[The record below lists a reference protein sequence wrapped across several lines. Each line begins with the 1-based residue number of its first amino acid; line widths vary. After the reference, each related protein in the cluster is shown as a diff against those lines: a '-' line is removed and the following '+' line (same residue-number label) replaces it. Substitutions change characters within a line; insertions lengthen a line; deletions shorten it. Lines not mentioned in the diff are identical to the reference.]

1 MGRIL
6 ALDYGTKRVG
16 VAVTDELQIIAS
28 PLDTIHS
35 SQIIQFLVDY
45 LAKNSVDA
53 IVIGEPKRLNNE
65 DTDSTKLINEFV
77 VHLSRK
83 FPLLKIDR
91 MDERF
96 TSKMAKQAI
105 LESGVNKKRRQ
116 DKALVDTISATLIL
130 QSYLL
135 FKGK

>member
-16 VAVTDELQIIAS
+16 VAVTDEFQIIAS

-35 SQIIQFLVDY
+35 TLIVKYLSDY
-45 LAKNSVDA
+45 LAKNVVDI

-77 VHLSRK
+77 VHLTRK
-83 FPLLKIDR
+83 FPLIKIDR

-105 LESGVNKKRRQ
+105 LLSGVNKKRRM
-116 DKALVDTISATLIL
+116 DKELVDTISATLIL
-130 QSYLL
+130 QSYME
-135 FKGK
+135 FKK

>member
-16 VAVTDELQIIAS
+16 VAVTDEFQIIAS

-35 SQIIQFLVDY
+35 SQIIQFLTDY
-45 LAKNSVDA
+45 MAKNEVDV

-65 DTDSTKLINEFV
+65 DTDSSKLINEFV
-77 VHLSRK
+77 VHLTRK

-96 TSKMAKQAI
+96 TSKIAKQTI
-105 LESGVNKKRRQ
+105 LASGVNKKRRQ

-130 QSYLL
+130 QSYMA
-135 FKGK
+135 FKK